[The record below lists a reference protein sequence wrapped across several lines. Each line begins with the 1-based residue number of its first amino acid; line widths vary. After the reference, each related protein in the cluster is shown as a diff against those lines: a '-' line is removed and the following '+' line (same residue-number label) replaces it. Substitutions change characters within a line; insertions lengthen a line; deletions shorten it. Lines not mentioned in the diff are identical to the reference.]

1 MLIHVLLRS
10 RPILF
15 CFYSVLYCTA
25 LVKFYCFYSIIFVF
39 RSILLVFNFCCI
51 LFIFVSVLLLGS
63 TQIDSIP
70 FKLFFLSCFRSIP
83 LLFCY
88 VSNMFYCIHFLY
100 YVQLRFLIILLLL
113 YSLLFLFNSTVS
125 VQLYSFSF
133 LLYSVE

>member
-39 RSILLVFNFCCI
+39 CSILLVLYSVYIRICSALRFYRLI
-51 LFIFVSVLLLGS
+51 LFHANS
-63 TQIDSIP
+63 
-70 FKLFFLSCFRSIP
+70 FFLSCFRSIP

-125 VQLYSFSF
+125 VQFYSFSF
-133 LLYSVE
+133 LL